1 MTPIL
6 NLDAVI
12 LKEGSHVKRS
22 ADALCVM
29 EAVAWMAGEKHSD
42 QPTCACPVISTFLR
56 NWNDHIKDDET
67 RTRLLKPLVPL
78 LVNSKSTSD
87 VELRRSYLAL
97 DWLARVQAPAWLS
110 LQSDLKAHALA
121 LAGLTPLTSAEA
133 CREAQPMLDAARD
146 AARAAAR
153 AVLAPTV
160 VALQNS
166 ALDLVHRMLAE
177 GQPGLMLPAASPGAA
192 DVT

>member
-110 LQSDLKAHALA
+110 LQSDLKAHARA
-121 LAGLTPLTSAEA
+121 S
-133 CREAQPMLDAARD
+133 RARD
-146 AARAAAR
+146 TIAATQR
-153 AVLAPTV
+153 
-160 VALQNS
+160 
-166 ALDLVHRMLAE
+166 
-177 GQPGLMLPAASPGAA
+177 LMS
-192 DVT
+192 TSS